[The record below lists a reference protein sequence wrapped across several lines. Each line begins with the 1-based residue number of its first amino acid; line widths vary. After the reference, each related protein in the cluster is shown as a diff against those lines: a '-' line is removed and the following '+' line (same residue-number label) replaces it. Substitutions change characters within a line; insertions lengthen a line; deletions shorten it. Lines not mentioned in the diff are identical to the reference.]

1 MGVIGSD
8 RAIHELDR
16 RDDIDGVRA
25 FAVVFVLLFHA
36 GVPGFEFGFWGVD
49 SFLVVSGYLITGA
62 ITRQIVEGRFALGDF
77 WARRVRRL
85 LPAGSVVMAATVAMA
100 VLVGSPLLWRTLASD
115 TAFASVY
122 SFVAALVF
130 TSRFMLRCFYNDER
144 FFRLMRVWRRM
155 FFFFFFP
162 ETSLLNDDIVRAS
175 L

>member
-1 MGVIGSD
+1 MIGSD

-122 SFVAALVF
+122 
-130 TSRFMLRCFYNDER
+130 
-144 FFRLMRVWRRM
+144 
-155 FFFFFFP
+155 
-162 ETSLLNDDIVRAS
+162 LLNLSLGFREAS
-175 L
+175 YFDVEMETRPLLHLWSLSLEEQLTFTVQEEHVPTFPSMTRTSAC